1 MVLDDPVKIRSWNIL
16 GLPTDNHSCQNAL
29 IMSTARR
36 WPLLIDPQQ
45 QANRFI
51 RNMGKDKSLA
61 EGGMEIIKLSNPNFL
76 RSLENGVRFGKWILL
91 ENILEELDA
100 SLEPLLQ
107 KQLFKQGG
115 SLMIK
120 IGDSTIPWNDSF
132 RFFMTTKLPNPHYPP
147 EICVKVSLLNF
158 TITPKGLE
166 DQLLGVVIGKEAPE
180 LEQKKTELVVSNA
193 KMKKELQNIED
204 MILKL
209 LEESKGNVL
218 DDVVLI
224 ETLAKAKQ
232 TSGEIKA
239 KVEESEITEKQIDET
254 REQYRPV
261 AYRGSL
267 LYFCISNL
275 STIDPMYQYS
285 LQWFTRLFGIGID
298 ESPDAV
304 EINAR
309 VQNLIDY
316 FTYKLYVNICRSL
329 FEKHKLLFSF
339 ITSIAI
345 LRGNGEIDSNE
356 WRFLISGQ
364 GMSNPEELKNP
375 DPSWIVTR
383 AWESICA
390 LSTLSNFKGLS
401 DSFQGDQDLNAWKA
415 FFDSNRPHRHELP
428 GKWKDLEALQRLC
441 ILNCLRPDKITFA
454 LQDYVTEKLSSKFVE
469 PPPFDL
475 KVSYQD
481 SSPSAPL
488 IFVLVTGSDPTKM
501 FYSFAEQMGMGGE
514 RSPGISLGQGQ
525 DKAAEN
531 LIANGKEQGNWV
543 YLQNCHLYVSWM
555 PKLEQICEDIDP
567 NETHDDFRL
576 WLTSMPSKAFP
587 VAILQNGVKMSLEPP
602 KGLKSNLKNAY
613 FSLSDEKLQIT
624 SKPREYNKLFFGL
637 CFFHAI
643 VQDRRKFGPLGWNIP
658 YEFNDTDLEISKSQL
673 EKFIDVYEEVPYQV
687 LNTMISY
694 INYGGRVTDYIDLR
708 TIDVILRNLYNPK
721 LLRDD
726 YEFSSSGLY
735 RSVEYNEKCPH
746 ETYMKYIESLPLN
759 PDPEA
764 FGLHENANIICAET
778 ETREIFRI
786 ILSLEANDTSEGGKT
801 SAEIIDE
808 CAESILQKIT
818 KTFDTESVKMLY
830 PLNYNE
836 SMNTVLLQEC
846 MRYNPLLQKILKS
859 LPQLRKALKGLVVMT
874 QELEETGNALLTQNI
889 PPSWE
894 ALAYPSLKKLD
905 PWILELQN
913 RVEFLSSWIE
923 NGIPPVFWVSGFY
936 FPQAFFT
943 GTLQNYARKHNLP
956 IDTLS
961 FDFKI
966 HDQET
971 LKDFKDRPEDGCRIH
986 GLFLE
991 GARWNSEKHVL
1002 DDSLPKQLYTQAPI
1016 FHLVPVQDRKP
1027 PSGGIYRCP
1036 VYKELSRKGTL
1047 STTGHS
1053 TNFVMWFELPGGRK
1067 DIKNNLGMADQEY
1080 WINAGVAMVCSLS
1093 Y

>member
-401 DSFQGDQDLNAWKA
+401 
-415 FFDSNRPHRHELP
+415 E
-428 GKWKDLEALQRLC
+428 
-441 ILNCLRPDKITFA
+441 
-454 LQDYVTEKLSSKFVE
+454 SSRTSR
-469 PPPFDL
+469 
-475 KVSYQD
+475 KV
-481 SSPSAPL
+481 
-488 IFVLVTGSDPTKM
+488 
-501 FYSFAEQMGMGGE
+501 E
-514 RSPGISLGQGQ
+514 RSGSTSTF
-525 DKAAEN
+525 
-531 LIANGKEQGNWV
+531 V
-543 YLQNCHLYVSWM
+543 YLELFETRQDHVCASGLRYGETFV
-555 PKLEQICEDIDP
+555 QICGA
-567 NETHDDFRL
+567 
-576 WLTSMPSKAFP
+576 S
-587 VAILQNGVKMSLEPP
+587 
-602 KGLKSNLKNAY
+602 
-613 FSLSDEKLQIT
+613 
-624 SKPREYNKLFFGL
+624 
-637 CFFHAI
+637 
-643 VQDRRKFGPLGWNIP
+643 
-658 YEFNDTDLEISKSQL
+658 
-673 EKFIDVYEEVPYQV
+673 
-687 LNTMISY
+687 
-694 INYGGRVTDYIDLR
+694 
-708 TIDVILRNLYNPK
+708 
-721 LLRDD
+721 
-726 YEFSSSGLY
+726 
-735 RSVEYNEKCPH
+735 
-746 ETYMKYIESLPLN
+746 
-759 PDPEA
+759 
-764 FGLHENANIICAET
+764 
-778 ETREIFRI
+778 
-786 ILSLEANDTSEGGKT
+786 
-801 SAEIIDE
+801 
-808 CAESILQKIT
+808 
-818 KTFDTESVKMLY
+818 
-830 PLNYNE
+830 
-836 SMNTVLLQEC
+836 TV
-846 MRYNPLLQKILKS
+846 
-859 LPQLRKALKGLVVMT
+859 
-874 QELEETGNALLTQNI
+874 
-889 PPSWE
+889 
-894 ALAYPSLKKLD
+894 
-905 PWILELQN
+905 
-913 RVEFLSSWIE
+913 
-923 NGIPPVFWVSGFY
+923 
-936 FPQAFFT
+936 
-943 GTLQNYARKHNLP
+943 
-956 IDTLS
+956 
-961 FDFKI
+961 
-966 HDQET
+966 
-971 LKDFKDRPEDGCRIH
+971 
-986 GLFLE
+986 
-991 GARWNSEKHVL
+991 
-1002 DDSLPKQLYTQAPI
+1002 
-1016 FHLVPVQDRKP
+1016 
-1027 PSGGIYRCP
+1027 
-1036 VYKELSRKGTL
+1036 
-1047 STTGHS
+1047 
-1053 TNFVMWFELPGGRK
+1053 
-1067 DIKNNLGMADQEY
+1067 
-1080 WINAGVAMVCSLS
+1080 
-1093 Y
+1093 